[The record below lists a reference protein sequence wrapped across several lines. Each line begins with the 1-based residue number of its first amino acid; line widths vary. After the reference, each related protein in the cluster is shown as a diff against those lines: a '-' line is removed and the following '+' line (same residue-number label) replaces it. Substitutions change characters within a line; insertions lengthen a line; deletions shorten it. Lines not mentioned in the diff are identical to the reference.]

1 MKALFRD
8 YIFLCIVAILPYPEH
23 MLSPKYNK
31 NNIPFRIIVPS
42 INTVLYPI
50 AFFFHS
56 IIVSGMKKNSRQAR
70 NCFKIYK
77 TLTGTRI
84 NDSVM
89 ISLDDFYVHKHFS
102 RSCNKQHNEWH
113 LISQKT
119 NIPFNT
125 FIEALKF
132 FFFLFC
138 QRFFLSIKK
147 FINKCSVHRWDFLCL
162 PSLPN

>member
-1 MKALFRD
+1 
-8 YIFLCIVAILPYPEH
+8 

-31 NNIPFRIIVPS
+31 NNIPFRIIVSS
-42 INTVLYPI
+42 INTVLHPI

-70 NCFKIYK
+70 NSFKIYK

-102 RSCNKQHNEWH
+102 RSCNKQHNEWY

-119 NIPFNT
+119 NIPFNK

-132 FFFLFC
+132 FFFSLLSM
-138 QRFFLSIKK
+138 FFSFNKKIYQQMFGTPMGSPLSPIIAELALQDLEEKASL
-147 FINKCSVHRWDFLCL
+147 KCFEL
-162 PSLPN
+162 